1 MRVVHLVAV
10 ACLLSVSARAL
21 AQGEGAG
28 AVEAPKGLK
37 PPKLLKFIEAE
48 YPADKKASGIEAKVV
63 LSIEIN
69 EAGKVGEVEVVAGAG
84 ADFDAAAVVAV
95 KKFEFEP
102 ASMDGNPI
110 PVKIQYA
117 YRFAIK
123 EVVVKLGPQINFE
136 GVVIDK
142 DKKAVVPDVKVK
154 LVDLDVETSTDE
166 NGQFAF
172 LDVPPGQHM
181 VELSS
186 KELVTIKT
194 EEVITKGK
202 KRSVKYTVEA
212 KEEDV
217 DEEVV
222 VRAPRIKKEVV
233 ETRVRT
239 EEAKR
244 VPGTQGD
251 TLKVVQNLPG
261 VGRSAFGSGALIV
274 WGSAPQESRVVV
286 DGVEIP
292 ALYHVGGMRSTVNS
306 DLVSSIDLSPGAYG
320 AEYGRGLG
328 GLVRIEMRDPVR
340 EGVHGYVAADVI
352 DVSGMVA
359 AAVTPKLRVAVAG
372 RQGYLDKILQR
383 VVSNSVGD
391 YFPIPRYDDYQAR
404 ASLTLG
410 KDEELA
416 ATFLS
421 SDDYLRRT
429 VPSTDPLEIR
439 TQDTVLH
446 SRRLILRYTRL
457 FADGSSLAIT
467 PSFGYD
473 ENASTLKF
481 GSTPALLDIVAWQ
494 YALRASYRRRVASNT
509 TLSIGIDFQERNH
522 EALRVGSVNLPPR
535 EGDIYV
541 FGQPPTSDILID
553 HWRVNYVAI
562 APYVSSEITLG
573 KLTLVPGLRLEPT
586 VLDGNLKNPHSDIAP
601 NIGWTRL
608 DTVQNPV
615 PWKSGWG
622 EILRYLPNPRLS
634 AAYKATTR
642 LAFTGGVGV
651 YGQPPQPEELSPVF
665 GNPSLGTSSAVHFT
679 GGTSYRLTGTLG
691 LEVVGFYKKLYDLVA
706 RSELPSPPVGQAL
719 QQTGIGRSYGG
730 QLLLR
735 QELVKGFFGWLS
747 YSLIRSE
754 RRDRPDTAWRLLDYD
769 QTHVLALLASYEI
782 RQGLQAGFRF
792 RYTTGAPR
800 TPVIGSYSNGAVGR
814 DEPIFGAQNSIRL
827 PAFYSLDLR
836 VEKIFVRGRNK
847 LNLFLDVQ
855 NVTNRKNPEEIAYS
869 ANFSQRDYIS
879 GLPILAVVGARMEF

>member
-1 MRVVHLVAV
+1 MKAIRLVAV
-10 ACLLSVSARAL
+10 ACLLGTSHLAF
-21 AQGEGAG
+21 AQGEGAAG
-28 AVEAPKGLK
+28 EDAPKGLK
-37 PPKLLKFIEAE
+37 PPKLVKFIEAD
-48 YPADKKASGIEAKVV
+48 YPPDKKAAGIIAKVV
-63 LSIEIN
+63 LSIEIS
-69 EAGKVGEVEVVAGAG
+69 ETGSVGNVEVVTGAG
-84 ADFDAAAVVAV
+84 PDFDAAAVAAV
-95 KKFEFEP
+95 QKFEFEP
-102 ASMDGNPI
+102 ATMDGNPI

-117 YRFAIK
+117 YKFAIK
-123 EVVVKLGPQINFE
+123 EVMVSLGPQINLDGIVFN
-136 GVVIDK
+136 K
-142 DKKAVVPDVKVK
+142 DKNAPVPDVLVK
-154 LVDLDVETSTDE
+154 IVDLGVETTTNED
-166 NGQFAF
+166 GAFAF
-172 LDVPPGQHM
+172 LDVPPGTHV

-194 EEVITKGK
+194 EEIITKGK

-274 WGSAPQESRVVV
+274 WGSSPTESRVVV

-320 AEYGRGLG
+320 ADYGRGLG
-328 GLVRIEMRDPVR
+328 GLVRIELRDPVR
-340 EGVHGYVAADVI
+340 EGVHGYVAADVV

-359 AAVTPKLRVAVAG
+359 AAPTPNFRFAVAG
-372 RQGYLDKILQR
+372 RQGYLDKILKT

-404 ASLTLG
+404 ASMTLG
-410 KDEELA
+410 KDQELA

-421 SDDYLRRT
+421 SDDYLTRT
-429 VPSTDPLEIR
+429 VPSSDPTEVR

-446 SRRLILRYTRL
+446 SRRVILRYTRL
-457 FADGSSLAIT
+457 FPDGSSLAVT

-473 ENASTLKF
+473 ENSSILHF
-481 GSTPALLDIVAWQ
+481 GSTPAVLDVVAWQ
-494 YALRASYRRRVASNT
+494 YALRAGYRRRVLKST
-509 TLSIGIDFQERNH
+509 TLSVGIDFQERNH

-541 FGQPPTSDILID
+541 FGQPPTSDIFID
-553 HWRVNYVAI
+553 HWKVNYVEI
-562 APYVSSEITLG
+562 APYAFCEINLG
-573 KLTLVPGLRLEPT
+573 KLTLTPGLRVEPT
-586 VLDGNLKNPHSDIAP
+586 VLDGNLKNPYSDIAP
-601 NIGWTRL
+601 NVGWSRL

-615 PWKSGWG
+615 PWKTGVG
-622 EILRYLPNPRLS
+622 GILRYMPNPRLS
-634 AAYKATTR
+634 AAYRATPR
-642 LAFTGGVGV
+642 LAFTAGAGV
-651 YGQPPQPEELSPVF
+651 YGQPPQPEEFSPVF
-665 GNPSLGTSSAVHFT
+665 GNPRLNSSSAVHFT
-679 GGTSYRLTGTLG
+679 GGGSYRLTGTLG
-691 LEVVGFYKKLYDLVA
+691 LEIVGFYKKLYDLVA
-706 RSELPSPPVGQAL
+706 RSALPSPPVGQAL
-719 QQTGIGRSYGG
+719 EQTGIGRSYGG

-754 RRDRPDTAWRLLDYD
+754 RKDRPDTAWRLLDYD

-800 TPVIGSYSNGAVGR
+800 TPVIGAYKNTGGIQ

-836 VEKIFVRGRNK
+836 VEKIFVWGRNK

-855 NVTNRKNPEEIAYS
+855 NVTSRKNPEEIAYS
-869 ANFSQRDYIS
+869 ADFSKRDYIS
-879 GLPILAVVGARMEF
+879 GLPILAVMGARVEF

>member
-1 MRVVHLVAV
+1 MKVVQLVAV
-10 ACLLSVSARAL
+10 ACLLGASAAAL
-21 AQGEGAG
+21 AQGEGVG

-48 YPADKKASGIEAKVV
+48 YPADKKASGVEAKVV

-69 EAGKVGEVEVVAGAG
+69 DSGKVGEVEVVAGAG
-84 ADFDAAAVVAV
+84 PDFDVAAVAAV
-95 KKFEFEP
+95 RRFEFE
-102 ASMDGNPI
+102 AATMDGNPI

-154 LVDLDVETSTDE
+154 LVDLGVETFTDE
-166 NGQFAF
+166 TGAFAF
-172 LDVPPGQHM
+172 LDVPPGTHM

-194 EEVITKGK
+194 EEAITKGK
-202 KRSVKYTVEA
+202 KKSVKYTVEA

-320 AEYGRGLG
+320 ADYGRGLG
-328 GLVRIEMRDPVR
+328 GLVRIELRDPVR
-340 EGVHGYVAADVI
+340 EGVHGYIAADVI

-359 AAVTPKLRVAVAG
+359 AAPTPNLRFAVAG
-372 RQGYLDKILQR
+372 RQGYLDKILQQ

-429 VPSTDPLEIR
+429 VPSNNPREIR
-439 TQDTVLH
+439 TQDTVQH
-446 SRRLILRYTRL
+446 SRRVIVRYTRL

-481 GSTPALLDIVAWQ
+481 GSTPALLDVVAWQ
-494 YALRASYRRRVASNT
+494 YALRANYRRRVASSM
-509 TLSIGIDFQERNH
+509 TLSVGLDFQERNH

-553 HWRVNYVAI
+553 HWKVNYIAV

-573 KLTLVPGLRLEPT
+573 RLTLTPGLRLEPT
-586 VLDGNLKNPHSDIAP
+586 VLDGNLKNPQSDIAP

-615 PWKSGWG
+615 PWRSGVG

-634 AAYKATTR
+634 AAYKATSR
-642 LAFTGGVGV
+642 LSFTAGVGV

-665 GNPSLGTSSAVHFT
+665 GNPKLGTSSAVHFT
-679 GGTSYRLTGTLG
+679 LGSSYRLTGTLG

-706 RSELPSPPVGQAL
+706 RNELSSPPVGQAL

-730 QLLLR
+730 QVLLR

-754 RRDRPDTAWRLLDYD
+754 RKDRPDTAWRLLDYD

-800 TPVIGSYSNGAVGR
+800 TPVLGGYTNTFTNQS
-814 DEPIFGAQNSIRL
+814 EPIFGAQNSIRL

-836 VEKIFVRGRNK
+836 VEKMFVRGRNK

-869 ANFSQRDYIS
+869 ADFSQRDYIS
-879 GLPILAVVGARMEF
+879 GLPILAVMGARLEF

>member
-1 MRVVHLVAV
+1 MKAVQLLAV
-10 ACLLSVSARAL
+10 ACLLSASAHAL

-48 YPADKKASGIEAKVV
+48 YPADKKAAGVEAKVV

-69 EAGKVGEVEVVAGAG
+69 ESGGVGEIEVVNGAG
-84 ADFDAAAVVAV
+84 PDFDAAAVAAV
-95 KKFEFEP
+95 KKFSFQP
-102 ASMDGNPI
+102 ATMDGNPI

-123 EVVVKLGPQINFE
+123 EVVVSLGPQINFE

-142 DKKAVVPDVKVK
+142 DKKALVSGVKVK
-154 LVDLDVETSTDE
+154 VVDVGVETLTDE
-166 NGQFAF
+166 DGAFAF
-172 LDVPPGQHM
+172 LDIPPGPHT

-274 WGSAPQESRVVV
+274 WGSSPQESRVVV

-292 ALYHVGGMRSTVNS
+292 ALFHVGGMRSTVNS

-328 GLVRIEMRDPVR
+328 GLVRIELRDPVR
-340 EGVHGYVAADVI
+340 EGAHGYVAADFL

-359 AAVTPKLRVAVAG
+359 IAPTPRFRFAVAG
-372 RQGYLDKILQR
+372 RQGYLDKILQH

-429 VPSTDPLEIR
+429 VPSSDPRDVR
-439 TQDTVLH
+439 TQDTVVH
-446 SRRLILRYTRL
+446 SRRVILHYTRL
-457 FADGSSLAIT
+457 FSDGSSLTIT

-473 ENASTLKF
+473 ENSSTLKF

-494 YALRASYRRRVASNT
+494 YALRAGYRRRVASNT
-509 TLSIGIDFQERNH
+509 TLSVGVDFQERNH
-522 EALRVGSVNLPPR
+522 EALRVGSDNLPSR

-541 FGQPPTSDILID
+541 FGQPPTGDIQID
-553 HWRVNYVAI
+553 RWKVNYIAI
-562 APYVSSEITLG
+562 ALYVSSEITFG
-573 KLTLVPGLRLEPT
+573 RLTLTPGLRLEPT
-586 VLDGNLKNPHSDIAP
+586 VLDGNLKNPYSDTAP
-601 NIGWTRL
+601 NVGWTRL

-615 PWKSGWG
+615 PWKSGAG
-622 EILRYLPNPRLS
+622 DILRYMPNPRLS
-634 AAYKATTR
+634 AAYKATPR
-642 LAFTGGVGV
+642 LAFTAGMGV
-651 YGQPPQPEELSPVF
+651 YGQPPQPEDLSPVF
-665 GNPSLGTSSAVHFT
+665 GNPKLGTSSAVHLT
-679 GGTSYRLTGTLG
+679 GGSSYRLTGTLG

-706 RSELPSPPVGQAL
+706 RSALSSPPVGQAL

-747 YSLIRSE
+747 YSIMRSE
-754 RRDRPDTAWRLLDYD
+754 RKDRPDTAWRLLDYD

-782 RQGLQAGFRF
+782 RRGLQAGFRF

-800 TPVIGSYSNGAVGR
+800 TPVIGSYTNTFTNQN
-814 DEPIFGAQNSIRL
+814 EPIFGAQNSIRL

-836 VEKIFVRGRNK
+836 VEQIFIRGRNK
-847 LNLFLDVQ
+847 LNLYLDVQ
-855 NVTNRKNPEEIAYS
+855 NVTNRKNSEEIAYS
-869 ANFSQRDYIS
+869 ADFSQRDYIS
-879 GLPILAVVGARMEF
+879 GIPILAVMGVRLEF